1 MRNILA
7 KEGEMIQL
15 GNFFPFG
22 QMNWV
27 ETWSGDA
34 QALYVCKLQL
44 ELRNQHVC
52 GRRKRRISG
61 NWWAISAIR
70 EVLLLLPLN
79 HWANFFALCG
89 NMVPIQ
95 PSKMPDQTFLQNFWG
110 LSKWQEKTPKRQ
122 QTSIWSSF
130 GALPPMVEGW
140 QIGEPFKSEYF
151 LIYDAFFG
159 IFHPLQCWHEYFM
172 IYGAFFGIL
181 SASGLLSCWEVLT

>member
-7 KEGEMIQL
+7 KQGEMTQL
-15 GNFFPFG
+15 GNFFPFERW
-22 QMNWV
+22 NLV

-34 QALYVCKLQL
+34 QALYVWKLQL

-52 GRRKRRISG
+52 GRRKSRISE

-89 NMVPIQ
+89 NMIPIH
-95 PSKMPDQTFLQNFWG
+95 PSKMPEQSFLQNFWG
-110 LSKWQEKTPKRQ
+110 LPKWQGETPKRQ

-159 IFHPLQCWHEYFM
+159 ILAPCRP
-172 IYGAFFGIL
+172 
-181 SASGLLSCWEVLT
+181 SGPAPCSQALWAWVPSLLT